1 MTIARERS
9 RSLQHARA
17 FLRELL
23 VAKRSPR
30 VPKYIR
36 EEARWCLRH
45 FPSDL
50 DINRV
55 ARMYVGLLDKPFEIF
70 DRVEYGEYAEYEIP
84 NQVSVARR
92 KNRKPSKKKK

>member
-55 ARMYVGLLDKPFEIF
+55 ACVYAGSMAEPFEIF
-70 DRVEYGEYAEYEIP
+70 DKVEYGEYAEYEIP